1 MITAD
6 PSQQTT
12 PTPPVDNSQAAPS
25 TPTVV
30 VQTTDGSP
38 SQTQNPVTQLPA
50 DQTGRTV
57 GWDTNKPLD
66 HQTYHNIVEVLRN
79 SPPGPDEV
87 DKTLPKAPQPQAAP
101 APVPAPATPE
111 VVPPVVAVPAP
122 VTPVADPIINL
133 DLEDDATGLVAPAP
147 GDAQK
152 PSRVHFRPGSE
163 LDATVLRISKATG
176 KSITDPATIAAAKAS
191 LGIVDA
197 APATVPAPTGAPAA
211 DVMPT
216 SISEVDAQMENLRTQ
231 RLEAQN
237 SFRFEDADKLER
249 QIDSLKDHK
258 YTLREQTQ
266 HQAGI
271 EQHRHDTIWTESATK
286 AANMYPAAADPQS
299 ALTKLAREKQQ
310 IAQQNGDP
318 RYSDP
323 RSALYFVQEAAYDL
337 GIAAVVV
344 APAAPAPVAPPTA
357 PLSVSQPS
365 GHPPLSAI
373 ISGGNP
379 QSPTNRPS
387 TETETVKSIKT
398 PQDYEALLASNTG
411 VIHHQPGAYAH

>member
-12 PTPPVDNSQAAPS
+12 PTPPADNSQVAPS

-30 VQTTDGSP
+30 VQTTDGFP
-38 SQTQNPVTQLPA
+38 SQPQNPVTQTPA
-50 DQTGRTV
+50 EQTGRQDV
-57 GWDTNKPLD
+57 WDTNKPLD
-66 HQTYHNIVEVLRN
+66 HQNYHTILEKMRN
-79 SPPGPDEV
+79 MPPGPDEV

-101 APVPAPATPE
+101 APAATE
-111 VVPPVVAVPAP
+111 VVPPVVAEPAP
-122 VTPVADPIINL
+122 AAVPVVDPIENL
-133 DLEDDATGLVAPAP
+133 DLEDDGTGLNPPAP

-163 LDATVLRISKATG
+163 LDATVLRIAKATG

-191 LGIVDA
+191 LGIVDTAPVAA
-197 APATVPAPTGAPAA
+197 APGDT
-211 DVMPT
+211 T
-216 SISEVDAQMENLRTQ
+216 SSTLPSSLVEVDARMEALRAE

-237 SFRFEDADKLER
+237 SFRFEDADQLER

-258 YTLREQTQ
+258 YTLREQGAQ
-266 HQAGI
+266 QATV
-271 EQHRHDTIWTESATK
+271 EQQRFDTVWKESATK
-286 AANMYPAAADPQS
+286 AAGMYKDAANPNS
-299 ALTKLAREKQQ
+299 ALTKLAREKQM

-323 RSALYFVQEAAYDL
+323 RSALYFVQEAAFEL
-337 GIAAVVV
+337 GIAPVASAPAVPTV
-344 APAAPAPVAPPTA
+344 APAVPTI

-387 TETETVKSIKT
+387 TETDTIKSIKT

-411 VIHHQPGAYAH
+411 VIHHRPGAYAN